1 MDEIA
6 VRHVA
11 SFGLDGTSTDPSIH
25 PDEEDWPA
33 FLGAIVHH
41 RLSGLAVAAAE
52 HGALT
57 LGADQ
62 RAELL
67 DRHREA
73 MLCALALE
81 RNLVVLASA
90 LEEAAVGF
98 VVLKGPAVAHA
109 CYPDPSWR
117 PFGDIDVL
125 VATDR
130 FGAACEV
137 LAALGYRRSFVDP
150 RPGFAARFGK
160 GAAHVG
166 RDNLEVDLH
175 RLLADGPF
183 GYWVEHDTI
192 LGATC
197 PFELGGR
204 SFARLDDS
212 AILLHACMHAVLGGR
227 SPTLLQVRDI
237 AELSRRNGAR
247 WDLLEAW
254 GRRWHLQAVLIRALD
269 LVDQR
274 LGDHA
279 LPREALE
286 LRRSLRPLVHE
297 ERALRACAQ
306 EGSRGDRAL
315 ASLRA
320 LPRIRDRAA
329 YAGALL
335 FPRREFMEARAGSGG
350 LGRYVE
356 RWRVPLGWLSA
367 RLRWSHR

>member
-41 RLSGLAVAAAE
+41 RLSGFAVAAAE

-81 RNLVVLASA
+81 RNLVALASA
-90 LEEAAVGF
+90 LEDAEVGF
-98 VVLKGPAVAHA
+98 VVLKGPAVAHT
-109 CYPDPSWR
+109 CYPDPSLR

-125 VATDR
+125 VATNR

-137 LAALGYRRSFVDP
+137 LARLGYRRSFVDP

-166 RDNLEVDLH
+166 PDGLEVDLH

-192 LGATC
+192 VRATET
-197 PFELGGR
+197 FELAGR
-204 SFARLDDS
+204 RFSRLDDT
-212 AILLHACMHAVLGGR
+212 AIVLHACMHAVLGGR
-227 SPTLLQVRDI
+227 SPTLLQLRDV
-237 AELSRRNGAR
+237 AQLSRRDGVR
-247 WDLLEAW
+247 WDLLAAW
-254 GRRWHLQAVLIRALD
+254 GRRWHLRAVLIRALD

-279 LPREALE
+279 LPGEAHD
-286 LRRSLRPLVHE
+286 LRRSLRASMHE
-297 ERALRACAQ
+297 ERALEAFAQ
-306 EGSRGDRAL
+306 GGSRGGRAL

-320 LPRIRDRAA
+320 LPGIRNKAA
-329 YAGALL
+329 FAGALM
-335 FPRREFMEARAGSGG
+335 FPRREFLEARTGSRGLAG
-350 LGRYVE
+350 YVE

>member
-6 VRHVA
+6 VRRIA
-11 SFGLDGTSTDPSIH
+11 SFGLVDTSIDPPIH
-25 PDEEDWPA
+25 PDDQEWPA
-33 FLGAIVHH
+33 LLAAIAHH
-41 RLSGLAVAAAE
+41 RLSGLAVGAAE
-52 HGALT
+52 HGT
-57 LGADQ
+57 LMLGTTQ

-67 DRHREA
+67 DHHREA

-81 RNLVVLASA
+81 RNLFDLASA
-90 LEEAAVGF
+90 LEEAAIGF
-98 VVLKGPAVAHA
+98 VVLKGPAVAHVA
-109 CYPDPSWR
+109 YPDPAWR

-125 VATDR
+125 VAADR

-137 LAALGYRRSFVDP
+137 LAGLGYRRSFVDP

-166 RDNLEVDLH
+166 LDNLEVDLH

-227 SPTLLQVRDI
+227 GPILLQVRDI
-237 AELSRRNGAR
+237 AELSRRDGVR
-247 WDLLEAW
+247 WDLLAAW
-254 GRRWHLQAVLIRALD
+254 GRRWRLQALLIRALD
-269 LVDQR
+269 LVEQR

-279 LPREALE
+279 LPGEAHE
-286 LRRSLRPLVHE
+286 LRYSLRPSVHE

-306 EGSRGDRAL
+306 GGFRGARAV

-320 LPRIRDRAA
+320 LPRIRDKAA
-329 YAGALL
+329 FAGALV

>member
-11 SFGLDGTSTDPSIH
+11 SFGLDGMSTDRSIH
-25 PDEEDWPA
+25 PDENDWPA
-33 FLGAIVHH
+33 FLGTIVHH
-41 RLSGLAVAAAE
+41 RLSGLAVAAVE

-57 LGADQ
+57 LATEQ
-62 RAELL
+62 RVELL

-81 RNLVVLASA
+81 RNLVDLASA
-90 LEEAAVGF
+90 LEDAAGGF
-98 VVLKGPAVAHA
+98 VVLKGPAVAHT

-137 LAALGYRRSFVDP
+137 LAELGYRRSFVDP
-150 RPGFAARFGK
+150 RPRFAARFGK

-166 RDNLEVDLH
+166 PDGLEVDLH

-183 GYWVEHDTI
+183 GYWIDHDTI

-204 SFARLDDS
+204 SFVRLDDS
-212 AILLHACMHAVLGGR
+212 ALLLHACLHAVLGGPR
-227 SPTLLQVRDI
+227 TTLLQVRDV
-237 AELSRRNGAR
+237 AQLSRRGGVR
-247 WDLLEAW
+247 WDLLAAW
-254 GRRWHLQAVLIRALD
+254 GRRWRLQAVMIRALD

-274 LGDHA
+274 LGEHA
-279 LPREALE
+279 LPGETHE
-286 LRRSLRPLVHE
+286 LRRSLRPSVQE
-297 ERALRACAQ
+297 VRALRACAQ
-306 EGSRGDRAL
+306 EGSRDARAL

-320 LPRIRDRAA
+320 LPRIRDKAA
-329 YAGALL
+329 FAGALA
-335 FPRREFMEARAGSGG
+335 FPAREFLEARTGSGG
-350 LGRYVE
+350 LAGYLE

-367 RLRWSHR
+367 RRRWSHR